1 MKATIVKIAH
11 LALCLIVLLTISP
24 ALGQVGEAKSLI
36 AKGITF
42 NEASKYDSAIAVF
55 KKAEAI
61 VTEIADEITINYNI
75 ASAYYYTGEYPLSI
89 ERILNSI
96 ALAEK
101 VGSDSLILHTKRF
114 AGEIYRASDN
124 PSISK
129 KHLEEALELALEHDD
144 KRSIAYCL
152 NRLGV
157 IAFIYK
163 DNDLADSL
171 YSASMLLCEEFGFM
185 KVLSMN
191 LNDIG
196 ELYFNQGQPERSLEI
211 YQNALK
217 LPLLLDIKINTLNN
231 MANALWKMKRYDE
244 SIEAAL
250 EAQKLADEADILTL
264 AERAVRIVA
273 DCYMSM
279 GNFEQGIIYYRKYMK
294 YRGRLFDE
302 QKDAQI
308 LELEKKYESEKK
320 QLLIDQ
326 QNSDLALLE
335 ASNSFQKK
343 IIIVVS
349 VSLILLFGLV
359 YTYRSKRFAVKSQ
372 LLQENFSQQLLTY
385 QEDERQRISRDL
397 HDSIGQSLILI
408 KNKVQ
413 LKDEETSHMIASTL
427 EEVRSISKQLHPV
440 LLEKLG
446 LSASI
451 EKLIEDVDKSS
462 DIFIES
468 EMQKIDDI
476 FSKEHEVHIY
486 RIVQETINNMLKHA
500 SAVSASIRLEDKLD
514 HVKYRI
520 EDHGKGFNLIDDAA
534 QFQSLGMQT
543 LKERT
548 KILDGKL
555 TIDSTVGKG
564 TSIELYIPKPS
575 V

>member
-1 MKATIVKIAH
+1 MKAFVTK
-11 LALCLIVLLTISP
+11 LVLLTFYLITILASP
-24 ALGQVGEAKSLI
+24 TFGQVDDAKSLI
-36 AKGITF
+36 AKGTEF
-42 NEASKYDSAIAVF
+42 NKASKYDSAIAEF
-55 KKAEAI
+55 KRAETIA
-61 VTEIADEITINYNI
+61 TEIEDEVTINYNI
-75 ASAYYYTGEYPLSI
+75 ASAYYYKGEYPISI
-89 ERILNSI
+89 ERILKSI

-101 VGSDSLILHTKRF
+101 VGSDSLIIRTKRF

-124 PSISK
+124 LAISK
-129 KHLEEALELALEHDD
+129 KHLEEALTLAVQVDD
-144 KRSIAYCL
+144 QKSIAYCL

-157 IAFIYK
+157 VAFSSK
-163 DNDLADSL
+163 DNDTADSL
-171 YSASMLLCEEFGFM
+171 FQSSLKICEEINYM
-185 KVLSMN
+185 NVLSMN

-196 ELYFNQGQPERSLEI
+196 ELYFSLGQPEKSLET

-231 MANALWKMKRYDE
+231 MANALWKLGRYE
-244 SIEAAL
+244 EGIAAGL
-250 EAQKLADEADILTL
+250 EGQRLADEADILTL
-264 AERAVRIVA
+264 AERAVRIIA
-273 DCYMSM
+273 DCYMSQ
-279 GNFEQGIIYYRKYMK
+279 GDFEQGIIYYRKYMK

-326 QNSDLALLE
+326 QNSDLALLA
-335 ASNSFQKK
+335 ASNSFQQKML
-343 IIIVVS
+343 IVGS

-359 YTYRSKRFAVKSQ
+359 YTYRTKRFAVKSQ
-372 LLQENFSQQLLTY
+372 LLQENFSRQLLTY

-451 EKLIEDVDKSS
+451 EKLIEEVDKNS

-468 EMQKIDDI
+468 DVEKIDDI
-476 FSKEHEVHIY
+476 FPKEHEVHIY
-486 RIVQETINNMLKHA
+486 RIVQETINNVLKHA
-500 SAVSASIRLEDKLD
+500 NSVSASIRLEDKSD
-514 HVKYRI
+514 HVKYTI